1 MRGIGISALSQEM
14 VDMSRVRTVDP
25 QTVNQ
30 EEEGE
35 VSQGQPE
42 PDDGFDLLASEV
54 DTLTLGQEDTS
65 ETEEEFEVIP
75 VPDCFNLEVPFEIVD
90 KSLEKELNN
99 NDTDDDEDHEEE
111 EEDEDEEEDDEE
123 EEQDED
129 EEEGEE
135 EEESGEEVKSPLEEA
150 LVAVKLVQ
158 EKLEKE
164 KEVSSILNKIS
175 VESQEAVLVQRLVDI
190 GFADRAENI
199 KMLRQ
204 NDNDIEKVLQKYF
217 HLAGASWAEQRH

>member
-1 MRGIGISALSQEM
+1 MG
-14 VDMSRVRTVDP
+14 
-25 QTVNQ
+25 
-30 EEEGE
+30 
-35 VSQGQPE
+35 
-42 PDDGFDLLASEV
+42 
-54 DTLTLGQEDTS
+54 DTLTLGQEDNS

-99 NDTDDDEDHEEE
+99 NDTEDDEEEE
-111 EEDEDEEEDDEE
+111 EEDEEEEDDEE

-164 KEVSSILNKIS
+164 KEVTSILNKIS
-175 VESQEAVLVQRLVDI
+175 VESQEAALVQRLVDI
-190 GFADRAENI
+190 GFANRAENI

-204 NDNDIEKVLQKYF
+204 NDNDIEKVLREYF
-217 HLAGASWAEQRH
+217 VLAGTSWAEQRH

>member
-1 MRGIGISALSQEM
+1 
-14 VDMSRVRTVDP
+14 MSRVKTVDA

-30 EEEGE
+30 EEEEE

-42 PDDGFDLLASEV
+42 PEDGFDLLASEV
-54 DTLTLGQEDTS
+54 DTLTLGHEDDS

-111 EEDEDEEEDDEE
+111 EDEDEEEDDEE

-135 EEESGEEVKSPLEEA
+135 EEESGEEVKSPL
-150 LVAVKLVQ
+150 
-158 EKLEKE
+158 
-164 KEVSSILNKIS
+164 
-175 VESQEAVLVQRLVDI
+175 
-190 GFADRAENI
+190 
-199 KMLRQ
+199 
-204 NDNDIEKVLQKYF
+204 
-217 HLAGASWAEQRH
+217 

>member
-1 MRGIGISALSQEM
+1 MG
-14 VDMSRVRTVDP
+14 
-25 QTVNQ
+25 
-30 EEEGE
+30 
-35 VSQGQPE
+35 
-42 PDDGFDLLASEV
+42 
-54 DTLTLGQEDTS
+54 DTLTLGQEDNS

-99 NDTDDDEDHEEE
+99 NDTDD
-111 EEDEDEEEDDEE
+111 EEDDEE

-175 VESQEAVLVQRLVDI
+175 VESQEAALVQRLVDI
-190 GFADRAENI
+190 GFANRAENI

-204 NDNDIEKVLQKYF
+204 NDNDIEKVLREYF
-217 HLAGASWAEQRH
+217 VMAGTSWAEQRH

>member
-1 MRGIGISALSQEM
+1 
-14 VDMSRVRTVDP
+14 MSRVKTVDA

-30 EEEGE
+30 EEEEE

-42 PDDGFDLLASEV
+42 PEDGFDLLASEV
-54 DTLTLGQEDTS
+54 DTLTLGHEDDS

-99 NDTDDDEDHEEE
+99 NETDDDQDH
-111 EEDEDEEEDDEE
+111 
-123 EEQDED
+123 D

-135 EEESGEEVKSPLEEA
+135 GEESGEEVKSPLEEA

-175 VESQEAVLVQRLVDI
+175 LESQEAALVQRLVDI
-190 GFADRAENI
+190 GFANRAENI

-204 NDNDIEKVLQKYF
+204 NDNDIEKVLREYF
-217 HLAGASWAEQRH
+217 VLAGTSWAEQRH

>member
-1 MRGIGISALSQEM
+1 MG
-14 VDMSRVRTVDP
+14 
-25 QTVNQ
+25 
-30 EEEGE
+30 
-35 VSQGQPE
+35 
-42 PDDGFDLLASEV
+42 
-54 DTLTLGQEDTS
+54 DTLTLGQEDNS

-99 NDTDDDEDHEEE
+99 NDTDDDED
-111 EEDEDEEEDDEE
+111 DED

-135 EEESGEEVKSPLEEA
+135 EEESGEGVKSPLEEA

-175 VESQEAVLVQRLVDI
+175 VESQEAALVQRLVDI
-190 GFADRAENI
+190 GFANRAENI

-204 NDNDIEKVLQKYF
+204 NDNDIEKVLREYF
-217 HLAGASWAEQRH
+217 VMAGTSWAEQRH